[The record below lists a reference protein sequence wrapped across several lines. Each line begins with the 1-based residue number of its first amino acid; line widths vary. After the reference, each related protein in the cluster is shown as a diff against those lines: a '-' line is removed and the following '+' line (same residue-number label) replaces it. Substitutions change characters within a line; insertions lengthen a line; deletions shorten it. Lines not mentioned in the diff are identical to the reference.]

1 MIISL
6 RNERGELIT
15 GEAYGEN
22 FAQAIGNLLL
32 QTGPSIDLFA
42 NYYLNAAEALE
53 ASGYDDSPS
62 ELAQDAADVALSRT
76 GYTVQIVGPC
86 YSII

>member
-1 MIISL
+1 MLISL

-15 GEAYGEN
+15 GEAYGET

-53 ASGYDDSPS
+53 ANGYDDGPN
-62 ELAQDAADVALSRT
+62 ELADEASEIALEKT
-76 GYTVQIVGPC
+76 GYTMQIVSSC